1 MKVSKDMEEF
11 LKGEAEEWKHHSLYE
26 TLTDFS
32 ERVLPIYPGKDLEK
46 KYKEAIDFCHLNV
59 SPRGA
64 FSLAVILTSL
74 ILFVPLLLFFLF
86 NVFSPLLLI
95 LVLSATLGIFFYFYK
110 LPFILATSFR
120 IKASSEM
127 VLGIIYMTIAM
138 KVRPNLEHAVK
149 HAAQNLRGPLGVDLR
164 RLLWDVYVGRFVS
177 MEDALEYFG
186 EKWKREN
193 EEFTESI
200 SLIKSAFHESPE
212 KMDRMFSEAVT
223 CMLDGTKERMTG
235 YSRSLRTPITVVNA
249 LGFLLPIIGLMF
261 LPLLAVFMSGLFQP
275 AFLAI
280 GYCIVLPGIVY
291 WIMSTSLQ
299 KRPYTFHQPDVSK
312 HKDFKAENKISPI
325 ISSIFISVLLIG
337 IGSYFLIIDQDPA
350 KKFSTSD
357 LLFSLLITIGVSA
370 GIASY
375 CILSTI
381 KKLKI
386 RDEIIEVEKEL
397 GEVLFL
403 LGHQLSRGVPI
414 ENALESI
421 KPKIKDLKIAGMFD
435 IILNN
440 IKSFGMNFERAVFDS
455 NYGAIN
461 YYPSTMISAVMKSI
475 VEISKSGMGALSKSM
490 LSIASYLK
498 DMHNV
503 EEGLH
508 EVLDEPTSSMEMQA
522 SMLAPIASGV
532 IVSLTAI
539 VMELLLKFKGFMDKV
554 QLDLQQGGV
563 LGDVGSSALGSMIN
577 VGKIMP
583 VYVFQLIVG
592 IYMIEVIVMLGI
604 FLSTIRF
611 GEENVIKRYN
621 IGKKLIISTLIY
633 SAVLIFIY
641 LMFSSII
648 GITDLEKLI

>member
-1 MKVSKDMEEF
+1 
-11 LKGEAEEWKHHSLYE
+11 
-26 TLTDFS
+26 
-32 ERVLPIYPGKDLEK
+32 
-46 KYKEAIDFCHLNV
+46 
-59 SPRGA
+59 
-64 FSLAVILTSL
+64 
-74 ILFVPLLLFFLF
+74 
-86 NVFSPLLLI
+86 
-95 LVLSATLGIFFYFYK
+95 
-110 LPFILATSFR
+110 
-120 IKASSEM
+120 
-127 VLGIIYMTIAM
+127 
-138 KVRPNLEHAVK
+138 
-149 HAAQNLRGPLGVDLR
+149 
-164 RLLWDVYVGRFVS
+164 
-177 MEDALEYFG
+177 
-186 EKWKREN
+186 
-193 EEFTESI
+193 
-200 SLIKSAFHESPE
+200 
-212 KMDRMFSEAVT
+212 
-223 CMLDGTKERMTG
+223 
-235 YSRSLRTPITVVNA
+235 
-249 LGFLLPIIGLMF
+249 
-261 LPLLAVFMSGLFQP
+261 
-275 AFLAI
+275 
-280 GYCIVLPGIVY
+280 
-291 WIMSTSLQ
+291 MSTSLQ

-539 VMELLLKFKGFMDKV
+539 VMELLLKFKGFMDKF